1 MSTPTNITYLNT
13 AACGLVNEEVR
24 RAGVSLYEGFEQ
36 NGSTHAEHWRFNEQ
50 DRIRQHLAD
59 FMGAPVAN
67 VAFVP
72 NFSWALNAVA
82 HALKGK
88 KNRVALYKNDYPSVP
103 EPFRLL
109 GFDITWIDTPDG
121 FNIDIEQLENCIRNR
136 SVDMVVI
143 SNVQWTSGYKLDM
156 AMIGTLCKAHGVLFI
171 VDATQSLGAMP
182 IDVSSLPVDVF
193 ISSNYKWMN
202 AGFGTG
208 VMYMADSFVKEYP
221 PVVIGFNSYTMRD
234 GKWIYEPSVRNY
246 EPGHPNMFGLNLMEA
261 AILQKNKL
269 GLAAIEQHNHALTA
283 TLLAGLKELPVSLVG
298 GYDMHNRS
306 SIVVLKDE
314 NGLGDW
320 LKQHNIIVTQRNGLL
335 RISIHFY
342 NTPADINSFIDCV
355 KTKYL

>member
-1 MSTPTNITYLNT
+1 MSTASGITYLNT
-13 AACGLVNEEVR
+13 AACGLVDENTR
-24 RAGVSLYEGFEQ
+24 RAGVSLYEGFER
-36 NGSTHAEHWRFNEQ
+36 NGSMHAEHWRFNEQ
-50 DRIRQHLAD
+50 DRIRQTLAD
-59 FMGAPVAN
+59 FLGAPVAN

-109 GFDITWIDTPDG
+109 GFEITWIDTLDG
-121 FNIDIEQLENCIRNR
+121 FNIDIQKLEDCIRNKL
-136 SVDMVVI
+136 VDMVVI
-143 SNVQWTSGYKLDM
+143 SHVQWTSGYKLDI
-156 AMIGTLCKAHGVLFI
+156 AMIGTLCKAHDVLFI

-182 IDVSSLPVDVF
+182 IDVSSFPVDVF

-208 VMYMADSFVKEYP
+208 VMYMADSFVRDYP
-221 PVVIGFNSYTMRD
+221 PVVIGFNSYIMRD

-269 GLAAIEQHNHALTA
+269 GLAAIERHNNKLTA
-283 TLLAGLKELPVSLVG
+283 TLLDELKGLPVTLVG
-298 GYDMHNRS
+298 DYDMHNRT

-314 NGLGDW
+314 DGLGDW
-320 LKQHNIIVTQRNGLL
+320 LKQHHIVVTQRNGLL
-335 RISIHFY
+335 RISMHFY
-342 NTPADINSFIDCV
+342 NTLVDINTFIDCV